1 MSTSLRKV
9 LIDSH
14 VAAIAIAALLAFS
27 LGGAVIVIA
36 FPAARILSFLTGAI
50 ATNDIP
56 YVPRT
61 LDFVTH
67 QLSLQDTL
75 LSLFVAFT
83 NLAAAW
89 LLCRW
94 CYGTGLLSTMASF
107 RSRIPRKT
115 HA

>member
-1 MSTSLRKV
+1 MPTSLRKT

-27 LGGAVIVIA
+27 LGGAALLCFPRFPHCVI
-36 FPAARILSFLTGAI
+36 PHGAI

-75 LSLFVAFT
+75 LSLFRRLS

-89 LLCRW
+89 FVSRW
-94 CYGTGLLSTMASF
+94 FYGTGL
-107 RSRIPRKT
+107 
-115 HA
+115 